1 MADTI
6 RFFMYSA
13 KLAHNKKVAYKYVIQ
28 VPTNSVADED
38 DPFMSANWFQITS
51 KHGAVICG
59 HYNIHK

>member
-13 KLAHNKKVAYKYVIQ
+13 KLAHNKKGAYKYVIQ
-28 VPTNSVADED
+28 VPTNSD
-38 DPFMSANWFQITS
+38 DPFMNANWFQITS

-59 HYNIHK
+59 HYNIYK